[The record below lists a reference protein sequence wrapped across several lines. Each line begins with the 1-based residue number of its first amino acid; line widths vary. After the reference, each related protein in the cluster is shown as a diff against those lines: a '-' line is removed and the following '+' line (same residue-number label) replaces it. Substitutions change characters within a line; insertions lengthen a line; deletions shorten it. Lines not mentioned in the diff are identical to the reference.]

1 MEPGPPSVPRHCLRQ
16 RDRAGPAAPTG
27 DPDGESTTDTERAIR
42 CRACGAPVTDRAAVG
57 EVDGQHVHTFFNPSG
72 VLFEIRCFDR
82 ADGCEVV
89 GERTTEFTWFPGYA
103 WNYGVCA
110 ACAEHL
116 GWHFAGPAGAFFGL
130 IRDRLAEG

>member
-82 ADGCEVV
+82 ADG
-89 GERTTEFTWFPGYA
+89 
-103 WNYGVCA
+103 
-110 ACAEHL
+110 
-116 GWHFAGPAGAFFGL
+116 
-130 IRDRLAEG
+130 